1 MYASLSGTRI
11 YFGVEG
17 MGNVIGSLCSGFS
30 GQGHSSVYK
39 LENNEAEQ
47 FHRITAPALNRT
59 GRHDIIIEEYKLIET
74 VSSSGN
80 SRPVSGD
87 KS

>member
-30 GQGHSSVYK
+30 GEGHSSAYK

-47 FHRITAPALNRT
+47 LHRTTAPALNRT
-59 GRHDIIIEEYKLIET
+59 GRHDIMIEEYELFET
-74 VSSSGN
+74 VSGSGN
-80 SRPVSGD
+80 RRCVSGD
-87 KS
+87 KL